1 MIHKTPASQQEISE
15 IVEQLQTAAKGKA
28 FELNSNQLLTGKKI
42 QKSAHAETVE
52 WRAAAVIQQLQLK
65 IQQLEN
71 ESLLQ
76 KLLKLFWK

>member
-1 MIHKTPASQQEISE
+1 MTNKTPVSAQEIDE

-42 QKSAHAETVE
+42 QKSAHTETIE
-52 WRAAAVIQQLQLK
+52 WRAVTIIQDLQLK

-71 ESLLQ
+71 ETLLQ